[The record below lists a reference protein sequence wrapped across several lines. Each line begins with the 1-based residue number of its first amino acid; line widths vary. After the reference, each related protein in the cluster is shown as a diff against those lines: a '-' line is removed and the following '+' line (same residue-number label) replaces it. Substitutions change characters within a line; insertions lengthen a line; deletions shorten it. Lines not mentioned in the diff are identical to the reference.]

1 MLNNTQG
8 SPKYLLIHL
17 LYNYCAT
24 RITIT
29 VLLCYR
35 DSCMTIGFPKYY
47 SMFLLKWEN
56 LEKTLHKKRLNKN
69 PLNFLEMESIKVE
82 NAK

>member
-35 DSCMTIGFPKYY
+35 DPCMTIGFPKYY
-47 SMFLLKWEN
+47 SMYFIEMGELGE
-56 LEKTLHKKRLNKN
+56 RLCAKN
-69 PLNFLEMESIKVE
+69 
-82 NAK
+82 A